1 MAENDNNEQRAD
13 KIGNVLS
20 IIFLVCLAAFF
31 LYGYLPRF
39 LG

>member
-1 MAENDNNEQRAD
+1 MAQNDNNGQRAD
-13 KIGNVLS
+13 KIGKMLS
-20 IIFLVCLAAFF
+20 IVFLVCLAAFF

>member
-1 MAENDNNEQRAD
+1 MAKNGTDGQRTD
-13 KIGNVLS
+13 QIGNVLS

-39 LG
+39 L